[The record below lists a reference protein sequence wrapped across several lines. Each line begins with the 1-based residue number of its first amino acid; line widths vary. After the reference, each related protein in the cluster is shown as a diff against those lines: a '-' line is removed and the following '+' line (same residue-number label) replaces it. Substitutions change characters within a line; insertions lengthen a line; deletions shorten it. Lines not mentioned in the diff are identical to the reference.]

1 MTSVA
6 QAWRALAR
14 RRAFSLTTVFI
25 LSAGLAI
32 ATTMFSI
39 VNGILVR
46 PLPYP
51 DGGQMVSVYEFSP
64 GKGERSSLIA
74 PVRLDEWN
82 RLNRTLT
89 AISGSYAENVTDTS
103 GAEPERRQGRRVR
116 PRDFEVFGMAPLAGR
131 TFVAGGGRGGGG
143 PAGGITG
150 P

>member
-1 MTSVA
+1 MTSFA
-6 QAWRALAR
+6 QALRALVR
-14 RRAFSLTTVFI
+14 RRAFTLTTAFI

-51 DGGQMVSVYEFSP
+51 DGGQLVSIYEFSP
-64 GKGERSSLIA
+64 GQRERFSLIA
-74 PVRLDEWN
+74 PVRLEDWN

-103 GAEPERRQGRRVR
+103 GAEPE
-116 PRDFEVFGMAPLAGR
+116 
-131 TFVAGGGRGGGG
+131 
-143 PAGGITG
+143 
-150 P
+150 